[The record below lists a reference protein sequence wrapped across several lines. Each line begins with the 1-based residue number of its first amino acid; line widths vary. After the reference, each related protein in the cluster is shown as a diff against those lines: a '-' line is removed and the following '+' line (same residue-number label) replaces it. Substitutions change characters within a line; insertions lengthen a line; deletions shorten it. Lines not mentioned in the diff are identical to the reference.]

1 MKEYQTIE
9 EISGPLVF
17 VEIDEPV
24 GYDEIVEIELPNG
37 EQKRGQVLES
47 NEEFASIQVF
57 EGTGSINRDASV
69 RFLGET
75 MKMPVTEELLGRVLD
90 GSGRPIDDGPEIV
103 PDERQDIVGAAINP
117 TAREYPEE
125 FIQTGVSAIDGMN
138 TLVRGQKLPIFSGS
152 GLPHND
158 LALQIARQASVPEE
172 ETDAGDEGDA
182 GTEAADA
189 TDVDEAASEEG
200 SEFAVV
206 FAAMGITAEESN
218 EFLADFERTGALE
231 RSVVF
236 ANLADDPAVERQIT
250 PRLALTTA
258 EYLAFEQGYHVLVI
272 LTDMTNYCEA
282 LRQIGAAREE
292 VPGRRGYPG
301 YMYTDL
307 AQLYER
313 AGRIK
318 GREGSVT
325 QIPILTMPGD
335 DDTHP
340 IPDLTGYITEGQ
352 IYVDRNLNS
361 QGVAPPINVLP
372 SLSRLMDD
380 GIGEGLTREDHGD
393 VSDQLYAA
401 YAEGEDLRDLVNIV
415 GREALSERDNL
426 YLDLADRFEGEF
438 VDQGF
443 DTNRD
448 VEETLD
454 IGWELLSTLP
464 KSELNRIDED
474 LIEEYY
480 REDVAT
486 ETGDET
492 GEGSEER
499 TAEAEA

>member
-1 MKEYQTIE
+1 MKEYQTIT

-17 VEIDEPV
+17 AEVDEPV
-24 GYDEIVEIELPNG
+24 GYDEIVEIETPQG
-37 EQKRGQVLES
+37 ETLRGQVLES
-47 NEEFASIQVF
+47 SEGIVSIQVF
-57 EGTGSINRDASV
+57 EGTGGIDRNASV

-75 MKMPVTEELLGRVLD
+75 MKMPVTEDLLGRVLD
-90 GSGRPIDDGPEIV
+90 GSGNPIDDGPEIV
-103 PDERQDIVGAAINP
+103 PDKRQDIVGEAINP
-117 TAREYPEE
+117 YSREYPEE

-152 GLPHND
+152 GLPHNE
-158 LALQIARQASVPEE
+158 LALQIARQATVPEE
-172 ETDAGDEGDA
+172 EEGEGD
-182 GTEAADA
+182 
-189 TDVDEAASEEG
+189 G
-200 SEFAVV
+200 SEFAVI
-206 FAAMGITAEESN
+206 FGAMGITQEEAN
-218 EFLADFERTGALE
+218 EFMDDFERTGALE

-236 ANLADDPAVERQIT
+236 MNLADDPAVERQVT

-258 EYLAFEQGYHVLVI
+258 EYLAFEKDYHVLVI

-282 LRQIGAAREE
+282 LREIGAAREE

-313 AGRIK
+313 AGRIEGK
-318 GREGSVT
+318 DGSVT

-352 IYVDRNLNS
+352 IMMDRDLNS
-361 QGVAPPINVLP
+361 QGIEPPINVLP

-393 VSDQLYAA
+393 VSDQMYAA

-415 GREALSERDNL
+415 GREALSERDNKF
-426 YLDLADRFEGEF
+426 LDFADRFEAEF
-438 VDQGF
+438 VQQGY

-448 VEETLD
+448 IDETLEL
-454 IGWELLSTLP
+454 GWDLLSTLP
-464 KSELNRIDED
+464 KEELNRIDED
-474 LIEEYY
+474 LIEEHY
-480 REDVAT
+480 REDAL
-486 ETGDET
+486 EADADE
-492 GEGSEER
+492 GE
-499 TAEAEA
+499 EAVQAD